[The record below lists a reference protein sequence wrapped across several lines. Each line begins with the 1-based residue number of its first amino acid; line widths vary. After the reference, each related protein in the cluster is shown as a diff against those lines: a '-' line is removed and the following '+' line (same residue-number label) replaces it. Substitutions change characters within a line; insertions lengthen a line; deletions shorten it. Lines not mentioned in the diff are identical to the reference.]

1 MIEVRRRK
9 SLITVVT
16 SNREQPPAMS
26 DDLIFAMG
34 KYEARIPTDRH
45 YSKNHMWVQKS
56 STGDTRVG
64 LTAYSV
70 RLLQDVYF
78 LEWSIDPDSTVTNRQ
93 EIGEIESSKAV
104 SSLHTPCDGRI
115 LEFNEDLLNDPS
127 HINADT
133 YGAGWLYT
141 MQTDA
146 DLLSAQEYLE
156 HQEQGWEKDQRLI
169 KGQVN

>member
-1 MIEVRRRK
+1 
-9 SLITVVT
+9 
-16 SNREQPPAMS
+16 MS

-34 KYEARIPTDRH
+34 KYEARIPKDRH
-45 YSKNHMWVQKS
+45 YSKNHMWVQTTS
-56 STGDTRVG
+56 AGQSRVG

-78 LEWSIDPDSTVTNRQ
+78 LEWTIDPNTAVADRQ

-104 SSLHTPCDGRI
+104 SSLHTPCAGQLLD
-115 LEFNEDLLNDPS
+115 FNEDLLSDPS

-133 YGAGWLYT
+133 YGAGWLYA

-146 DLLSAQEYLE
+146 ELLSADEYLQ
-156 HQEQGWEKDQRLI
+156 HLEQGWEKDQRLI